1 MLYKYYRYILIVK
14 ILFLLVG
21 GYILLHEW
29 DVSNVRGGTVFIVD
43 RQPGDAVNRIDTILQ
58 KEKLPEPWSI
68 IGWVSWA
75 YSVHVPW
82 TYDTGYV
89 ARYIKRPIPF
99 IDQYIN
105 KDIYED
111 NCQKKVELTA
121 YGSWRVENCNL
132 WIHYNTLT
140 AIVLIVLWLVL

>member
-14 ILFLLVG
+14 ILFLLIG

-68 IGWVSWA
+68 IG
-75 YSVHVPW
+75 
-82 TYDTGYV
+82 
-89 ARYIKRPIPF
+89 
-99 IDQYIN
+99 
-105 KDIYED
+105 
-111 NCQKKVELTA
+111 
-121 YGSWRVENCNL
+121 
-132 WIHYNTLT
+132 
-140 AIVLIVLWLVL
+140 